1 VLENCGS
8 VGGRVFDT
16 RGHCDKKITVVK
28 FGVDNKGG
36 NGGGSFGIEVRMD
49 AAKLMNMIIAGFG
62 E

>member
-28 FGVDNKGG
+28 FGVAMVVVVLE
-36 NGGGSFGIEVRMD
+36 SR
-49 AAKLMNMIIAGFG
+49 
-62 E
+62 